1 MCIRDRVSTQST
13 GSCPCLLMDAST
25 THISGPLRKLAL
37 LVLVLLRKLRT
48 LSWPPSPRVVLL
60 FGAPAVGLV
69 ATLVGAQS
77 WLGWRRQ
84 TLEPLEQQWL
94 AAEQDK
100 RRKLLV
106 DLLHAD
112 QSQQICAERLLD
124 ACEELR
130 KCSQEEGLLQRGY
143 QAAGRAVAREME
155 EAELEDLADLMEQ
168 GEELMQ
174 LMSSHSQALKDSLLT
189 ASQRRRTHH
198 RTQLHKVWSLVC
210 RVRNQVPF
218 VLLSSGL
225 SMLCG
230 ALISSRM
237 HYQSQVVDLVQAL
250 ASKRSAS
257 APLTQMIGAMLTMQ
271 VASGLVEQLREKS
284 VEVGQWRLVHQ
295 LKAQV
300 YGAIL
305 AQDMHWFDCSES
317 HELQELVD
325 SCGSVCNE
333 LLLIPSSCFEALTH
347 IVCSVL
353 LLYRRSPRLTCAA
366 AGLLCAQHAVLQL
379 VHGAEE
385 WLQARTFEPDLTDRH
400 RRWHSTL
407 SARMLRTVR
416 CFGREPEEIHQF
428 EQQLKSDQRLQ
439 SKESAVWRSFKV
451 ITELIEHGTEV
462 LLLWVAGS
470 MVATNQLEL
479 GGLVSFVY
487 MAQSTF
493 QMVRHFHA
501 RNAMLLETVFEP
513 AARIVDIPVS
523 YTHLTLPTKRIV

>member
-1 MCIRDRVSTQST
+1 
-13 GSCPCLLMDAST
+13 
-25 THISGPLRKLAL
+25 
-37 LVLVLLRKLRT
+37 
-48 LSWPPSPRVVLL
+48 
-60 FGAPAVGLV
+60 
-69 ATLVGAQS
+69 
-77 WLGWRRQ
+77 
-84 TLEPLEQQWL
+84 
-94 AAEQDK
+94 
-100 RRKLLV
+100 
-106 DLLHAD
+106 
-112 QSQQICAERLLD
+112 
-124 ACEELR
+124 
-130 KCSQEEGLLQRGY
+130 
-143 QAAGRAVAREME
+143 ME

-493 QMVRHFHA
+493 QMVLAVPTTLHVS
-501 RNAMLLETVFEP
+501 LVG
-513 AARIVDIPVS
+513 AAFPCTERDAAGDSVRAS
-523 YTHLTLPTKRIV
+523 S

>member
-1 MCIRDRVSTQST
+1 
-13 GSCPCLLMDAST
+13 
-25 THISGPLRKLAL
+25 
-37 LVLVLLRKLRT
+37 
-48 LSWPPSPRVVLL
+48 
-60 FGAPAVGLV
+60 
-69 ATLVGAQS
+69 
-77 WLGWRRQ
+77 
-84 TLEPLEQQWL
+84 
-94 AAEQDK
+94 
-100 RRKLLV
+100 
-106 DLLHAD
+106 
-112 QSQQICAERLLD
+112 
-124 ACEELR
+124 
-130 KCSQEEGLLQRGY
+130 
-143 QAAGRAVAREME
+143 ME

-218 VLLSSGL
+218 VLLSSGACCCALLSGAGL

-385 WLQARTFEPDLTDRH
+385 WLQARTFEPDLSLIH
-400 RRWHSTL
+400 IS
-407 SARMLRTVR
+407 
-416 CFGREPEEIHQF
+416 EPT
-428 EQQLKSDQRLQ
+428 RP
-439 SKESAVWRSFKV
+439 
-451 ITELIEHGTEV
+451 
-462 LLLWVAGS
+462 
-470 MVATNQLEL
+470 
-479 GGLVSFVY
+479 Y
-487 MAQSTF
+487 
-493 QMVRHFHA
+493 
-501 RNAMLLETVFEP
+501 
-513 AARIVDIPVS
+513 
-523 YTHLTLPTKRIV
+523 